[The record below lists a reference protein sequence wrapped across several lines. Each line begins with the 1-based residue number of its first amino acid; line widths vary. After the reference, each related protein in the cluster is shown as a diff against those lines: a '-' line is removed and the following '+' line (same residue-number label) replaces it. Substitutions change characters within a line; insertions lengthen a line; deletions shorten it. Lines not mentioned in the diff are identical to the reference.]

1 MMIPDAALVM
11 LDEELKETKVIL
23 NKLLKDSYAR
33 VIFLVD
39 KDGQLIT
46 SCGEDQDIDSTSLAS
61 LTAGNIA
68 ATEGLAKL
76 LGQKEFS
83 VLFHQ
88 GEKDNIHLSVIQRR
102 MILVVIFD
110 DKSTLGLI
118 KLRVKKACKELS
130 AIIKKLV
137 DRATKDITIDNGLL
151 QEDTLLTEI
160 TDEDIE
166 RLFR

>member
-1 MMIPDAALVM
+1 MPDAALVM